1 LRCLTHVRADAVATL
16 LDRTLL
22 FEGQGSV
29 RGRGTAAGRVSHVTS
44 GRTTPKESKD
54 GRNGRTLTAGN
65 GGAHSQVQTVRGD
78 KGTQEIPV
86 PDVKVVENYADDVK
100 PNYVIPESYVRFTG
114 NSLVSPE
121 FTPYDLDSEDETWLA
136 AYNGDQ
142 QRLPA
147 DRFERL
153 LYTLEATCSAF
164 VEKRFQVDA
173 AVAAERG
180 AVISLV
186 ERQALVASTSTL
198 SKQAALEALRPSG
211 AREVVCDG
219 AWPGVVGC
227 ANSMRRS
234 SGSPHY

>member
-1 LRCLTHVRADAVATL
+1 M
-16 LDRTLL
+16 
-22 FEGQGSV
+22 
-29 RGRGTAAGRVSHVTS
+29 
-44 GRTTPKESKD
+44 
-54 GRNGRTLTAGN
+54 
-65 GGAHSQVQTVRGD
+65 
-78 KGTQEIPV
+78 
-86 PDVKVVENYADDVK
+86 PDVKVVDNYADDVK

-173 AVAAERG
+173 ALAAERG
-180 AVISLV
+180 AVISLA
-186 ERQALVASTSTL
+186 ERQTLVASTSTL
-198 SKQAALEALRPSG
+198 SKQAALESLRPSG
-211 AREVVCDG
+211 ARQVVCNG
-219 AWPGVVGC
+219 ACPAPPSRRVLQTLCSLQTCLSTSVVCSDATDRVRAMRLAVWQRCSITG
-227 ANSMRRS
+227 RRS
-234 SGSPHY
+234 ASGDRSL

>member
-1 LRCLTHVRADAVATL
+1 V
-16 LDRTLL
+16 
-22 FEGQGSV
+22 
-29 RGRGTAAGRVSHVTS
+29 
-44 GRTTPKESKD
+44 
-54 GRNGRTLTAGN
+54 LTAGD
-65 GGAHSQVQTVRGD
+65 GAHSQVQTVRGD

-136 AYNGDQ
+136 TYNGDQ

-173 AVAAERG
+173 ALAAERG
-180 AVISLV
+180 AVISLA
-186 ERQALVASTSTL
+186 ERQTLVASTSTL

-211 AREVVCDG
+211 AREVVCNG
-219 AWPGVVGC
+219 ACPRPPHLPPASSPC
-227 ANSMRRS
+227 ADSMRRC
-234 SGSPHY
+234 SGYRDVQLPRMLSANLSVDERHAPRCL